1 MRILAPLRSAILAF
15 LGMGLAPVACHAQSP
30 AATVDQIVSR
40 MQQARA
46 ADRDRGVGYTVTREY
61 QLAPEGASRPMS
73 DVVAEVSYIP
83 PGEKQYV
90 IVKSEGKERGATIV
104 RRVLDHEAAMTAHWQ
119 PYALTPENYDFTLLG
134 RDTIDGHDCYLLQL
148 TPRREAPEL
157 VRGKAWVDANDF
169 EVRRIEGATAKN
181 PSFWVKNLNLTINY
195 AQVKGVWLE
204 TSTHAV
210 AEVRFAGT
218 HVLTSR
224 ELEVRR
230 ATLSARANKP
240 PSQQHHSYSAAD
252 AASWI
257 AH

>member
-1 MRILAPLRSAILAF
+1 MRSATLGLLVVALAS
-15 LGMGLAPVACHAQSP
+15 LVCGAQSG
-30 AATVDQIVSR
+30 TLTLDQIVSR
-40 MQQARA
+40 MQQART

-61 QLAPEGASRPMS
+61 QLAPQGATRPMS

-90 IVKSEGKERGATIV
+90 IVKSEGRERGTAIV

-119 PYALTPENYDFTLLG
+119 PYALTPQNYDFALVG
-134 RDTIDGHDCYLLQL
+134 RDAIDGHDCYLLQL
-148 TPRREAPEL
+148 SPKREAPEL
-157 VRGKAWVDANDF
+157 VRGRAWVDANDF
-169 EVRRIEGATAKN
+169 EVRRIEGETAKN

-204 TSTHAV
+204 TSTQAV
-210 AEVRFAGT
+210 AEIRFAGP
-218 HVLTSR
+218 HVLKSQ
-224 ELEVRR
+224 ELDVRR
-230 ATLSARANKP
+230 ATLSAHATKP
-240 PSQQHHSYSAAD
+240 RSQARRPGDFAAD